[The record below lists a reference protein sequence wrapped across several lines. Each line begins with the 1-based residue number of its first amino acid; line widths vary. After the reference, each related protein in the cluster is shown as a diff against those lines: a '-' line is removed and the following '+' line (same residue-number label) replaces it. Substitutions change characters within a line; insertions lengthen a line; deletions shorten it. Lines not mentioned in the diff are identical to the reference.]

1 MSLDQLRY
9 FVAVADAE
17 SVTRAAAILRV
28 SQPPLTRRIRALE
41 DELGAPLFIRHPRG
55 VRCSPAGAALLPR
68 AREILRS
75 VDGLR
80 AATYIRRIRIEGH
93 TDDTNTDEYNLDLSQ
108 RRANNVRAW
117 LIAHGIEEGRLEARG
132 YGESQPRQPIDGLR
146 GDALTRARQENR
158 RVMFIVTDPAPDGS
172 STSGSG
178 APTGP
183 NGARPGGCP
192 RTDAPAAAH

>member
-55 VRCSPAGAALLPR
+55 VRCSPAGAALLPK

-80 AATYIRRIRIEGH
+80 ALCAAGQSGDLRDASTAPSA
-93 TDDTNTDEYNLDLSQ
+93 DTAAAAS
-108 RRANNVRAW
+108 
-117 LIAHGIEEGRLEARG
+117 AHD
-132 YGESQPRQPIDGLR
+132 ESQ
-146 GDALTRARQENR
+146 A
-158 RVMFIVTDPAPDGS
+158 
-172 STSGSG
+172 
-178 APTGP
+178 
-183 NGARPGGCP
+183 
-192 RTDAPAAAH
+192 